1 MRLPRATPMGINA
14 DVEKARS
21 WYRKA
26 ESFGIPDA
34 SQRLSALANR

>member
-1 MRLPRATPMGINA
+1 MLAKLGVLGIKGDA
-14 DVEKARS
+14 EKARS